1 MEATAN
7 TADELRKYILEY
19 RKAYQVLCK
28 NVEEMGKC
36 VANNEK
42 EKAEEIKKSV
52 SNQYSTLMS
61 TLDSI
66 EKGCMVLDGVLKKEQ
81 DSLGYTTTAKL

>member
-1 MEATAN
+1 MN
-7 TADELRKYILEY
+7 R
-19 RKAYQVLCK
+19 
-28 NVEEMGKC
+28 
-36 VANNEK
+36 

-66 EKGCMVLDGVLKKEQ
+66 EKGCVCFREGIHTKMVLDGVLKKEQ